1 MTTLR
6 ATSWAH
12 VRGIAPLAAAG
23 QLFADRHPGTGFEVV
38 AHSARTFGEGP
49 LEDLA
54 RQFDLVAFDHPLT
67 GEAAEE
73 GLFLPLDEHLA
84 VDVLA
89 DRERHSVGGSY
100 RSYVYNGKVW
110 GLPIDAACMVSA
122 VRADLLERIPQT
134 WNELLELAR
143 TGLVA
148 QGFSRM
154 TTTALYFMFLNQG
167 DDDTTAREKLRELF
181 TLTGSEARLQQGSI
195 QILEAMAA
203 GEGIAFL
210 PACYGYSSYSRPGFA
225 NHAITF
231 HPTPIAPSGAVL
243 GGVGLAVSAF
253 SKNRALALRFLEW
266 VTGADCQTNIYAV
279 CGGQPAHGAAWEA
292 DLPNQLTGDF
302 YRRLRPA
309 MDSAW
314 VRSNAS
320 EFHHQQSALATDLH
334 GFLANSRLRS

>member
-54 RQFDLVAFDHPLT
+54 RQFDLIAFDHPLT
-67 GEAAEE
+67 GEAAEK

-84 VDVLA
+84 ADVLE

-110 GLPIDAACMVSA
+110 GLPLDAACMVTA
-122 VRADLLERIPQT
+122 VRGDLLERIPQT
-134 WNELLELAR
+134 WDELLELAR
-143 TGLVA
+143 SGLVA

-154 TTTALYFMFLNQG
+154 TATALYFMFLNQG
-167 DDDTTAREKLRELF
+167 DDDATSREKLRELF
-181 TLTGSEARLQQGSI
+181 KLSGGTDRLQQGSI

-225 NHAITF
+225 KHAITF
-231 HPTPIAPSGAVL
+231 HPTPIAPSRAVL
-243 GGVGLAVSAF
+243 GGAGLAVSAF
-253 SKNRALALRFLEW
+253 SKNRDLALRFLEW
-266 VTGADCQTNIYAV
+266 VTGADCQTNVYAV
-279 CGGQPAHGAAWEA
+279 CGGQPAHGAAWDA
-292 DLPNQLTGDF
+292 DLPNLLTGDF

-309 MDSAW
+309 MESAW
-314 VRSNAS
+314 VRSNTP
-320 EFHHQQSALATDLH
+320 EFHHQQSGLASELH
-334 GFLANSRLRS
+334 DFLTNS

>member
-38 AHSARTFGEGP
+38 AHSARTFGEDP

-54 RQFDLVAFDHPLT
+54 RKFDLIAFDHPLT
-67 GEAAEE
+67 GEAAEK
-73 GLFLPLDEHLA
+73 GLFLPLDQHLA
-84 VDVLA
+84 ADVLA

-110 GLPIDAACMVSA
+110 GLPLDAACMVSA
-122 VRADLLERIPQT
+122 VRSDLLEHIPQT
-134 WNELLELAR
+134 WKELLDLAR

-154 TTTALYFMFLNQG
+154 TATALYFMALNQG

-181 TLTGSEARLQQGSI
+181 KLTGSEDRLQQGSI

-231 HPTPIAPSGAVL
+231 HPTPIALSGAVL
-243 GGVGLAVSAF
+243 GGAGLAVSAF
-253 SKNRALALRFLEW
+253 SKNRGLALSFLEW
-266 VTGADCQTNIYAV
+266 VTGADCQANVYAV

-309 MDSAW
+309 MESAW
-314 VRSNAS
+314 VRSNTP
-320 EFHHQQSALATDLH
+320 EFHCQQSKLATELH
-334 GFLANSRLRS
+334 GFLTHS

>member
-23 QLFADRHPGTGFEVV
+23 QLFADRNPGTGFEVV

-67 GEAAEE
+67 GEAAEK
-73 GLFLPLDEHLA
+73 GLFLPLNDFVSA
-84 VDVLA
+84 DVLA
-89 DRERHSVGGSY
+89 DREHHSVGGSC
-100 RSYVYNGKVW
+100 RSYVYGGKVW
-110 GLPIDAACMVSA
+110 GLPLDAACMVSA
-122 VRADLLERIPQT
+122 VRGDLLERIPQT
-134 WNELLELAR
+134 WDELLELAR

-154 TTTALYFMFLNQG
+154 TATALYYMFLIQG
-167 DDDTTAREKLRELF
+167 DDGAAAREKLREFFKLAGG
-181 TLTGSEARLQQGSI
+181 THRLQHGSI

-225 NHAITF
+225 EYPLTF
-231 HPTPIAPSGAVL
+231 YPTPITPRGAVL
-243 GGVGLAVSAF
+243 GGAGLAVSAF

-266 VTGADCQTNIYAV
+266 VTGADCQTNVYAV
-279 CGGQPAHGAAWEA
+279 CGGQPAHGAAWAA
-292 DLPNQLTGDF
+292 DLPNELTGGF

-309 MDSAW
+309 IESAW
-314 VRSNAS
+314 VRPNTP
-320 EFHHQQSALATDLH
+320 EFHHQQSELATSLH
-334 GFLANSRLRS
+334 GFLTNS

>member
-54 RQFDLVAFDHPLT
+54 RKFDLIAFDHPLT
-67 GEAAEE
+67 GEAAER

-84 VDVLA
+84 ADVLE

-110 GLPIDAACMVSA
+110 GLPLDAACMVSA
-122 VRADLLERIPQT
+122 VRGDLLERIPQT
-134 WNELLELAR
+134 WDELLELAR
-143 TGLVA
+143 SGLVA

-154 TTTALYFMFLNQG
+154 TATALYFMFLNQG
-167 DDDTTAREKLRELF
+167 DDDATSREKLRELF
-181 TLTGSEARLQQGSI
+181 KLSGGTDRLQQGSI
-195 QILEAMAA
+195 QILEAMDA

-225 NHAITF
+225 KHAITF

-243 GGVGLAVSAF
+243 GGAGLAVSAF
-253 SKNRALALRFLEW
+253 SKNRDLALRFLEW
-266 VTGADCQTNIYAV
+266 VTGADCQTNVYAV
-279 CGGQPAHGAAWEA
+279 CGGQPAHGAAWDA
-292 DLPNQLTGDF
+292 DLPSQLTGDF
-302 YRRLRPA
+302 YRRLWPA
-309 MDSAW
+309 MESAW
-314 VRSNAS
+314 VRSNTP
-320 EFHHQQSALATDLH
+320 EFHHQQSGLASELH
-334 GFLANSRLRS
+334 DFLTNS